1 MFERRSVADNV
12 RGIRVRGGQLGW
24 RRNGM
29 AIPTYLIYKDKYDR
43 LNMIGRERENRALI
57 GCDSQ

>member
-1 MFERRSVADNV
+1 M
-12 RGIRVRGGQLGW
+12 RGGQLGW

-29 AIPTYLIYKDKYDR
+29 VIPTYLIYKDKYDR